1 MKKIIRTVRFISLL
15 ITSGFLA
22 SVHAATTDTQLWTS
36 FAASGPMSDSRL
48 LFWFDGHAR
57 FGDDVSELNT
67 SIIRPAL
74 GWQAMLNTSWWLGYA
89 RVTGHAADPNIEED
103 RVWQQALYRVGELA
117 GGQLSARTRL
127 EQRFR
132 DEDNDVGVRLR
143 QFFRWSKPYSESSLS
158 TVIANELFINLND
171 ADWGQSDG
179 YNQNRLFLGVNV
191 EISQNY
197 RFEFGYVNNH
207 INRKGGENHL
217 NHVLSGSVVMSW

>member
-1 MKKIIRTVRFISLL
+1 M
-15 ITSGFLA
+15 SGFVA
-22 SVHAATTDTQLWTS
+22 SVHATTTDTQLWTF
-36 FAASGPMSDSRL
+36 FAASGPMGDSQL

-74 GWQAMLNTSWWLGYA
+74 GWQATPNTSWWLGYA
-89 RVTGHAADPNIEED
+89 RVTGHAADPNIKED
-103 RVWQQALYRVGELA
+103 RIWQQALYRVGELA

-143 QFFRWSKPYSESSLS
+143 QFFRWSKPYRQSSLSTASLS

-171 ADWGQSDG
+171 ADWGQNDG
-179 YNQNRLFLGVNV
+179 YNQNRLFLGVNANINPSYRV
-191 EISQNY
+191 EL
-197 RFEFGYVNNH
+197 GYVNNH
-207 INRKGGENHL
+207 INRKGAEDHL
-217 NHVLSGSVVMSW
+217 NHVLSASVIMSW